1 MPMMRA
7 ANQNE
12 IVLAGDQGVPF
23 IIRAEYVG
31 KNGKNAS
38 GRSSKFWLVEREHQ
52 GGPVQIRYGRIGTT
66 GTTTN
71 VGVDPYT
78 AFSKLEKKERKGYRV
93 VCRVVQQG
101 VDLLA
106 NHLKARPVTLRPLSE
121 WAEKMPAP
129 FNTIV
134 EISAQGMAYAADR
147 KFVCKLPDEELA
159 RIGGIY
165 AIGA

>member
-12 IVLAGDQGVPF
+12 IILAGDQGVPF
-23 IIRAEYVG
+23 IVRAEYVG

-38 GRSSKFWLVEREHQ
+38 GRSSKFWLVEREYP
-52 GGPVQIRYGRIGTT
+52 GGPIQIRYGRIGTH

-71 VGVDPYT
+71 VGISAHF
-78 AFSKLEKKERKGYRV
+78 AFMKMEQKERKGYRIV
-93 VCRVVQQG
+93 SRVVLRG

-106 NHLKARPVTLRPLSE
+106 NHLKAHPTLRPLSE

-134 EISAQGMAYAADR
+134 EITKQGMAYAADR

-165 AIGA
+165 EIGA